1 MIENNPIRE
10 QETKMTDK
18 EKLTEVA
25 NDLVVT
31 IEYKLTVDGEMID
44 SSDGEPLEYLHG
56 HANII
61 YGLEKEI
68 TGMKIGESK
77 KVEVSP
83 EEGYGELDPE
93 AILEVSRSEFPE
105 DVPLEPGIELE
116 ITDDEG
122 DMMFATIMEVG
133 EENVLLDTNHPLA
146 GQTLFFEVSVV
157 SLRQATE
164 TEVEHGHVHFE
175 HTHDHD

>member
-1 MIENNPIRE
+1 
-10 QETKMTDK
+10 MTDK
-18 EKLTEVA
+18 KELTEVA
-25 NDLVVT
+25 SDLVVA

-44 SSDGEPLEYLHG
+44 SSDDGPLEYLHG
-56 HANII
+56 HSNII
-61 YGLEKEI
+61 YGLEKEL

-83 EEGYGELDPE
+83 EEGYGEVDPE
-93 AILEVSRSEFPE
+93 AVLEVPRTEFPD

-157 SLRQATE
+157 GLREAEQAE
-164 TEVEHGHVHFE
+164 IEHGHVHFD
-175 HTHDHD
+175 HDHDHDDD

>member
-1 MIENNPIRE
+1 
-10 QETKMTDK
+10 MTDK

-44 SSDGEPLEYLHG
+44 SSDEEAPLEYLHG

-61 YGLEKEI
+61 FGLEKEL
-68 TGMKIGESK
+68 TGMKAGETK

-93 AILEVSRSEFPE
+93 AVLEVPRSEFPE
-105 DVPLEPGIELE
+105 DVPIEPGIELE

-122 DMMFATIMEVG
+122 DMMFATITEVG
-133 EENVLLDTNHPLA
+133 EETVVLDTNHPLA
-146 GQTLFFEVSVV
+146 GQTLYFEVKVV
-157 SLRQATE
+157 GMRQATE
-164 TEVEHGHVHFE
+164 AEIEHGHVHFGG
-175 HTHDHD
+175 HDHH